1 MLESL
6 RVELLEKLLDV
17 PLDRRRVLPD
27 RCRVDGR
34 PHQILTF
41 YWGAGM
47 ANPYRS
53 IATAVAAAVALA
65 ALTACG
71 IGKPIPIPEPE
82 SQLSSKP
89 GLFSDDNGEFVV
101 YRKQ

>member
-1 MLESL
+1 
-6 RVELLEKLLDV
+6 
-17 PLDRRRVLPD
+17 
-27 RCRVDGR
+27 
-34 PHQILTF
+34 
-41 YWGAGM
+41 M

-53 IATAVAAAVALA
+53 IGTAVAAAA
-65 ALTACG
+65 ALTALSACG

-101 YRKQ
+101 YRKK